1 MPNITVQQASALAVQ
16 HYQAGNLGQA
26 EALCRQILSA
36 QPNHAEAL
44 HLLGVLAHHAG
55 HHADA
60 IDWIQRALLLH
71 PANPSAHSN
80 LGEACL
86 ALGRTT
92 EAIEHYRQALALD
105 SRFAIA
111 SYNLGNALRSQ
122 GRLDE
127 AVAAYRRA
135 LQLDPDDPKGYSNL
149 AGILAAQGRLDEAI
163 AAYRE
168 AIRLMPQEPSIQ
180 SSLICLLRLHPGS
193 DEQAIVDAH
202 QDWNRNFAEP
212 LRSSLRP
219 HTNSRDPQRRLR
231 IGYVSPDFRIHAEL
245 LFLAPLFDEHDHAQ
259 FAIHCYSSVAA
270 PDAGTEYLRARADVW
285 HDVRHLSDEELATE
299 IRAAQIDILV
309 DLSMHTVGNRLPL
322 FARKPAPIQVSW
334 LAYPGTTGL
343 NTIDYR
349 ITDRYLDPSADLD
362 STSAEKPILLP
373 DCWCCYH
380 PFTDETSVNP
390 LPALSAGHI
399 TFGCFNNFSKF
410 NEETLARFSRVLHA
424 VENSHLVLLAPEGS
438 TQRHLSA
445 RFAHYGIAGH
455 RIEFAGTG
463 SRGDYLRRYHRI
475 DIALDTLPSNG
486 MATTCET
493 LRMGVPVI
501 SLVGAT
507 SVGRAGL
514 GLLSTI
520 GLPEFATRTPDEF
533 VSAATQLA
541 ADLPRLAG
549 LRATMRSRLES
560 SPLMDAPRFARHL
573 EAAYREMWRHW
584 CATSAS

>member
-1 MPNITVQQASALAVQ
+1 MPDITVQQASALAAQ

-26 EALCRQILSA
+26 ETLCRQILSV

-44 HLLGVLAHHAG
+44 HLLGVLAHNAG
-55 HHADA
+55 HHDDA
-60 IDWIQRALLLH
+60 VAWIERALLHH
-71 PANPSAHSN
+71 PTNPSAHSN

-92 EAIEHYRQALALD
+92 EAIEHYRRALALD

-111 SYNLGNALRSQ
+111 SYNLGNAFRAQ

-135 LQLDPDDPKGYSNL
+135 LQLDSNDPKGYSNL
-149 AGILAAQGRLDEAI
+149 ASTLAVLGRLDDAI

-193 DEQAIVDAH
+193 DEQAIVDEH
-202 QDWNRNFAEP
+202 QNWNRQFAEP
-212 LRSSLRP
+212 LRPSLRP
-219 HTNSRDPQRRLR
+219 HTNHRVPHRRLR

-245 LFLAPLFDEHDHAQ
+245 LFLAPLFGEHDHTQ
-259 FAIHCYSSVAA
+259 FEIHCYSSVVA
-270 PDAGTEYLRARADVW
+270 PDAGTEFLRARADVW
-285 HDVRHLSDEELATE
+285 HDVRHLSDAELATE

-322 FARKPAPIQVSW
+322 FARKPAPVQVSW
-334 LAYPGTTGL
+334 LAYPGITGL
-343 NTIDYR
+343 DTIDYR

-362 STSAEKPILLP
+362 FTSAEKPILLP

-380 PFTDETSVNP
+380 PFTDETPVNP
-390 LPALSAGHI
+390 VPALSAGRI

-410 NEETLARFSRVLHA
+410 NEETLARFSRVLHS
-424 VENSHLVLLAPEGS
+424 VKNSHLVLLAPEGS
-438 TQRHLSA
+438 AQRHLSE
-445 RFAHYGIAGH
+445 RFAHYGIAGD
-455 RIEFAGTG
+455 RIEFAATG
-463 SRGDYLRRYHRI
+463 SRADYLRRYHRV

-493 LRMGVPVI
+493 LWMGVPVI
-501 SLVGAT
+501 SLVGET

-520 GLPEFATRTPDEF
+520 GLPELVTRTPDEF
-533 VSAATQLA
+533 VSTATQLA
-541 ADLPRLAG
+541 TDLPRLAD
-549 LRATMRSRLES
+549 LRATMRSRMES

-573 EAAYREMWRHW
+573 EAAYREMWHRW
-584 CATSAS
+584 CATPAR